1 MINIIYIINRISE
14 KQIHV
19 VSSFTQNNC
28 KVGEKIHILAFI
40 YLNINSKKMH
50 EKAVIVVILVCFRW
64 ESLKDTYG
72 KGGKGIEFSLFCVL

>member
-1 MINIIYIINRISE
+1 
-14 KQIHV
+14 
-19 VSSFTQNNC
+19 
-28 KVGEKIHILAFI
+28 
-40 YLNINSKKMH
+40 MH